1 MKKWAKNKKGVA
13 EGSRSA
19 GHRALFVKFLCFL
32 LCFLTFFSL
41 PTNAYAANYQPK
53 KPTVIFSYGTLEN
66 PTKFVTKDVTIPA
79 DVNNGYIN
87 EIGFLSIQFYDTGI
101 DCKSGDLIN
110 ISLEQTYKR
119 YSFDFNCVRS
129 SISGYDKD
137 GKQIYFGKNSARYDA
152 SSMCFVYE
160 NISVPQDVTNIS
172 FGFSFEPQKVKYGSG
187 WDNTRG
193 CGVGLGLCNVVV
205 ESEQTGFFNS
215 VKEFFRE
222 LFQKLKSGIDN
233 IGSWFSELGNKITSS
248 FTELG
253 NKLRDFFTDLINNI
267 KEQFQKISDNLK
279 KFFDN
284 VGQWFKDIGDRIGD
298 FFTNLWNNITD
309 KIESITNAIK
319 EWWQGVVDFFHSL
332 FVPEDGYFDRYKK
345 SWEDWAKEHFALF
358 YDVMAIF
365 DEIIGEFK
373 TGQETTSLVIVL
385 PEIQLPIFDHPIIME
400 ETRIDLGELYTSH
413 SAFKYFYDL
422 YRLAFSGFCYFLLIK
437 YLQRTLSEIIAGD
450 GDTL

>member
-1 MKKWAKNKKGVA
+1 MKKRVI
-13 EGSRSA
+13 SIFLSFLS
-19 GHRALFVKFLCFL
+19 LFFLFL
-32 LCFLTFFSL
+32 PF
-41 PTNAYAANYQPK
+41 NAYAANYQLK

-233 IGSWFSELGNKITSS
+233 IGSWFSELGNKITAS
-248 FTELG
+248 FSELG

-298 FFTNLWNNITD
+298 FFEKLWNRIWWGNENG
-309 KIESITNAIK
+309 ESEYQKPTINNKLSDILSVLQEYQQKLKDTISTISSSADQVSEYISTGTQLVNGIISVAGFGFTALIVFAMVFMLVRK
-319 EWWQGVVDFFHSL
+319 VV
-332 FVPEDGYFDRYKK
+332 GR
-345 SWEDWAKEHFALF
+345 
-358 YDVMAIF
+358 
-365 DEIIGEFK
+365 
-373 TGQETTSLVIVL
+373 
-385 PEIQLPIFDHPIIME
+385 
-400 ETRIDLGELYTSH
+400 
-413 SAFKYFYDL
+413 
-422 YRLAFSGFCYFLLIK
+422 
-437 YLQRTLSEIIAGD
+437 
-450 GDTL
+450 